1 MHRNA
6 ALTVEERDGSAGG
19 SNRTASRSP
28 RRPRRCTSRLDRLEV
43 VEPLPG
49 RRPHRLEDRPCR
61 PHTSPAQTRARLS
74 SAASWRRASPAS
86 SDRPDSAR
94 SSACRPRPCTA
105 CSCVTAAA
113 VSPIWIGPRAG
124 RPPDPYRP
132 CQRARSPRREVAR
145 QDPAGRGL
153 TGAREGPLSPLPGRL
168 RRHPLG
174 DRRLLPAPLLRDPRR
189 RAGGHRD
196 RMRRSM
202 RETRSCCSS
211 ARSLPTTR

>member
-1 MHRNA
+1 MYI
-6 ALTVEERDGSAGG
+6 SAGP
-19 SNRTASRSP
+19 SRSGGTATGP
-28 RRPRRCTSRLDRLEV
+28 AA
-43 VEPLPG
+43 
-49 RRPHRLEDRPCR
+49 
-61 PHTSPAQTRARLS
+61 SPARGPTVP
-74 SAASWRRASPAS
+74 AAHESGADPGPPLERRVSPAS